1 MRLSLIV
8 KIGKINVRKFFFFFF
23 NFSLKTQNIGKY
35 VLNITQEPPLVITF
49 ENILQISLVNE
60 IKLSVDN

>member
-1 MRLSLIV
+1 MFA
-8 KIGKINVRKFFFFFF
+8 NFFFFFF
-23 NFSLKTQNIGKY
+23 HFSLKTQNIGKY